1 MDENNKLRILIVED
15 EFITI
20 DLLRNIVFDLG
31 HEVSGDAMN
40 ANEALA
46 ILEMKNTDL
55 VFLDINLKGE
65 HDGIWLSKIINKNYG
80 LPFLFITAYNDSKTI
95 DRAVDSTPI
104 GYLVKPIKQHEVY
117 AAIALTLKSLSSSN
131 KTNAEKS
138 NLKQEEDSIEN
149 QTHVFVKSGFNIN
162 KIPINQI
169 VYIQSFKNYIEIN
182 QTNSKILIRKK
193 LGDFLDSL
201 ANDSFLQVHRS
212 YVVNKKYISEIK
224 TNSII
229 ILETEIPI
237 GKKNK
242 ENLLNIL
249 NLK

>member
-1 MDENNKLRILIVED
+1 
-15 EFITI
+15 
-20 DLLRNIVFDLG
+20 
-31 HEVSGDAMN
+31 
-40 ANEALA
+40 
-46 ILEMKNTDL
+46 
-55 VFLDINLKGE
+55 
-65 HDGIWLSKIINKNYG
+65 LSKIINKKYG
-80 LPFLFITAYNDSKTI
+80 LPFLFITAYNDSRTI

-162 KIPINQI
+162 KIPIDKI

-212 YVVNKKYISEIK
+212 YVVNLNYIEEISEIDIK
-224 TNSII
+224 LESKII
-229 ILETEIPI
+229 PLSKHF
-237 GKKNK
+237 KKD
-242 ENLLNIL
+242 
-249 NLK
+249 LKLKFLK